1 MEQRSLR
8 VVETDKTF
16 FSKLSSTISK
26 ILIPTRVGLNGVM
39 ISIKRNS
46 LIKAYNN
53 YLEKGTEENSKKYE
67 DSYALYLEA
76 IDKYIMDSL
85 YKKVKSNTA
94 TNFERD
100 AIAKYYFVVSL
111 KNKNY
116 LEYKYKKQEYL
127 LRIDYETVSNMKNQ
141 KVVNNY
147 KNFYVAKMDTLYK
160 GLLKNYSVAISD
172 DVHQDSEEAYKKI
185 FDTLEK
191 YIMEIL
197 PIKIEFGDDTA
208 KEEYEEFL
216 HTTVGKL
223 DERDKIMQKVELLGV
238 SRKIFIHSLPLAATE
253 KCYNQILK
261 QVRTLIVNSRNETK
275 REQAYETLFEVMED
289 YNVKILSTKVY
300 WDRPEERQAYKKFW
314 EKYEKAKDGM
324 YLMLIDACVEQDK
337 MYEFVP
343 QIIAI
348 PYINDNNE
356 LQQSIDV
363 EPKSI
368 SKNIESKEQE
378 SKKDERKRKN
388 KGNTAEKQSKE
399 NEQTTTAK
407 YDNKLPQTG
416 QDRAIAVILATVGLV
431 MIAGGVVVIKRN
443 R

>member
-127 LRIDYETVSNMKNQ
+127 LRIDYETVSNMKN
-141 KVVNNY
+141 
-147 KNFYVAKMDTLYK
+147 
-160 GLLKNYSVAISD
+160 
-172 DVHQDSEEAYKKI
+172 
-185 FDTLEK
+185 
-191 YIMEIL
+191 
-197 PIKIEFGDDTA
+197 IKISM
-208 KEEYEEFL
+208 L
-216 HTTVGKL
+216 
-223 DERDKIMQKVELLGV
+223 QK
-238 SRKIFIHSLPLAATE
+238 
-253 KCYNQILK
+253 
-261 QVRTLIVNSRNETK
+261 
-275 REQAYETLFEVMED
+275 
-289 YNVKILSTKVY
+289 
-300 WDRPEERQAYKKFW
+300 W
-314 EKYEKAKDGM
+314 
-324 YLMLIDACVEQDK
+324 
-337 MYEFVP
+337 
-343 QIIAI
+343 I
-348 PYINDNNE
+348 PYI
-356 LQQSIDV
+356 
-363 EPKSI
+363 
-368 SKNIESKEQE
+368 
-378 SKKDERKRKN
+378 KD
-388 KGNTAEKQSKE
+388 
-399 NEQTTTAK
+399 
-407 YDNKLPQTG
+407 Y
-416 QDRAIAVILATVGLV
+416 
-431 MIAGGVVVIKRN
+431 
-443 R
+443 

>member
-39 ISIKRNS
+39 ITIKRNS

-53 YLEKGTEENSKKYE
+53 YLQNGNEDNSKKYE

-127 LRIDYETVSNMKNQ
+127 LRIDYETVSSMKNQ
-141 KVVNNY
+141 KAVNNY
-147 KNFYVAKMDTLYK
+147 KKFYIAKMDTLYK

-185 FDTLEK
+185 FELLEK
-191 YIMEIL
+191 YIMEVL
-197 PIKIEFGDDTA
+197 PIKTELEDNTA

-223 DERDKIMQKVELLGV
+223 DEKDKIMQKVELLGV

-253 KCYNQILK
+253 RCYMYLLK
-261 QVRTLIVNSRNETK
+261 QVREIIKNSKNETK
-275 REQAYETLFEVMED
+275 REQAYETLFEVMEN
-289 YNVKILSTKVY
+289 YNEKILSTKVY
-300 WDRPEERQAYKKFW
+300 WDRPEERQEFKKFW
-314 EKYEKAKDGM
+314 EKYEKASENLNKKQI
-324 YLMLIDACVEQDK
+324 LLLKQDLK
-337 MYEFVP
+337 
-343 QIIAI
+343 
-348 PYINDNNE
+348 E
-356 LQQSIDV
+356 L
-363 EPKSI
+363 
-368 SKNIESKEQE
+368 
-378 SKKDERKRKN
+378 KKQR
-388 KGNTAEKQSKE
+388 KE
-399 NEQTTTAK
+399 NLAIIELHKQ
-407 YDNKLPQTG
+407 KLTKMG
-416 QDRAIAVILATVGLV
+416 
-431 MIAGGVVVIKRN
+431 VIKTIGTSAKTYKRMIYN
-443 R
+443 KRSA

>member
-253 KCYNQILK
+253 KCYMYLLK
-261 QVRTLIVNSRNETK
+261 QVRNIIKDSKNETK

-314 EKYEKAKDGM
+314 EKYEKAKD
-324 YLMLIDACVEQDK
+324 DANKKQILLLKQDLK
-337 MYEFVP
+337 ELKKLRKEN
-343 QIIAI
+343 IAI
-348 PYINDNNE
+348 IE
-356 LQQSIDV
+356 LH
-363 EPKSI
+363 
-368 SKNIESKEQE
+368 
-378 SKKDERKRKN
+378 
-388 KGNTAEKQSKE
+388 KQ
-399 NEQTTTAK
+399 
-407 YDNKLPQTG
+407 KLTKMG
-416 QDRAIAVILATVGLV
+416 
-431 MIAGGVVVIKRN
+431 VIKTIGTSAKTYKRMIYN
-443 R
+443 KRSA

>member
-94 TNFERD
+94 TNIERD

-314 EKYEKAKDGM
+314 EKYEKAKE
-324 YLMLIDACVEQDK
+324 DANKKQILLLKQDLK
-337 MYEFVP
+337 ELKKLRKEN
-343 QIIAI
+343 IAI
-348 PYINDNNE
+348 IE
-356 LQQSIDV
+356 LH
-363 EPKSI
+363 
-368 SKNIESKEQE
+368 
-378 SKKDERKRKN
+378 
-388 KGNTAEKQSKE
+388 KQ
-399 NEQTTTAK
+399 
-407 YDNKLPQTG
+407 KLTKMG
-416 QDRAIAVILATVGLV
+416 
-431 MIAGGVVVIKRN
+431 VIKTIGTSAKTYKRMIYN
-443 R
+443 KRSA

>member
-185 FDTLEK
+185 FETLEK
-191 YIMEIL
+191 YIMEVL

-253 KCYNQILK
+253 RCYMYLLK
-261 QVRTLIVNSRNETK
+261 QVRNIIKDSKNETK
-275 REQAYETLFEVMED
+275 RERAYETLFEVMED

-314 EKYEKAKDGM
+314 EKYEKAKD
-324 YLMLIDACVEQDK
+324 DANKKQILLLKQDLK
-337 MYEFVP
+337 ELKKLRKEN
-343 QIIAI
+343 IAI
-348 PYINDNNE
+348 IE
-356 LQQSIDV
+356 LH
-363 EPKSI
+363 
-368 SKNIESKEQE
+368 
-378 SKKDERKRKN
+378 
-388 KGNTAEKQSKE
+388 KQ
-399 NEQTTTAK
+399 
-407 YDNKLPQTG
+407 KLTKMG
-416 QDRAIAVILATVGLV
+416 
-431 MIAGGVVVIKRN
+431 VIKTIGTSAKTYKRMIYN
-443 R
+443 KRSA

>member
-172 DVHQDSEEAYKKI
+172 DVHQESEEAYKKI

-253 KCYNQILK
+253 RCYMYLLK
-261 QVRTLIVNSRNETK
+261 QVRNIIKDSKNETK

-314 EKYEKAKDGM
+314 EKYEKAKD
-324 YLMLIDACVEQDK
+324 DANKKQILLLKQDLK
-337 MYEFVP
+337 ELKKLRKEN
-343 QIIAI
+343 IAI
-348 PYINDNNE
+348 IE
-356 LQQSIDV
+356 LH
-363 EPKSI
+363 
-368 SKNIESKEQE
+368 
-378 SKKDERKRKN
+378 
-388 KGNTAEKQSKE
+388 KQ
-399 NEQTTTAK
+399 
-407 YDNKLPQTG
+407 KLTKMG
-416 QDRAIAVILATVGLV
+416 
-431 MIAGGVVVIKRN
+431 VIKTIGTSAKTYKRMIYN
-443 R
+443 KRSA

>member
-1 MEQRSLR
+1 
-8 VVETDKTF
+8 
-16 FSKLSSTISK
+16 
-26 ILIPTRVGLNGVM
+26 M

-127 LRIDYETVSNMKNQ
+127 LKIDYETVSNMKNQ

-185 FDTLEK
+185 FETLEK
-191 YIMEIL
+191 YIMEVL

-261 QVRTLIVNSRNETK
+261 QVRTLIVNSKNETK

-314 EKYEKAKDGM
+314 EKYEKAEDDTNKKQI
-324 YLMLIDACVEQDK
+324 LLLKQDLK
-337 MYEFVP
+337 ELKKLRKEN
-343 QIIAI
+343 IAI
-348 PYINDNNE
+348 IK
-356 LQQSIDV
+356 LH
-363 EPKSI
+363 
-368 SKNIESKEQE
+368 KE
-378 SKKDERKRKN
+378 
-388 KGNTAEKQSKE
+388 
-399 NEQTTTAK
+399 
-407 YDNKLPQTG
+407 KLTKMG
-416 QDRAIAVILATVGLV
+416 
-431 MIAGGVVVIKRN
+431 VIKTIGTSAKTYKRMIYN
-443 R
+443 KRSA

>member
-46 LIKAYNN
+46 LIKAYNT
-53 YLEKGTEENSKKYE
+53 YLEKGTEENLKKYE

-185 FDTLEK
+185 FETLEK
-191 YIMEIL
+191 YIMEVL

-253 KCYNQILK
+253 RCYMYLLK
-261 QVRTLIVNSRNETK
+261 QVRNIIKDSKNETK

-314 EKYEKAKDGM
+314 EKYEKAKD
-324 YLMLIDACVEQDK
+324 DANKKQILLLKQDLK
-337 MYEFVP
+337 ELKKLRKEN
-343 QIIAI
+343 IAI
-348 PYINDNNE
+348 
-356 LQQSIDV
+356 IDLH
-363 EPKSI
+363 
-368 SKNIESKEQE
+368 
-378 SKKDERKRKN
+378 
-388 KGNTAEKQSKE
+388 KQ
-399 NEQTTTAK
+399 
-407 YDNKLPQTG
+407 KLTKMG
-416 QDRAIAVILATVGLV
+416 
-431 MIAGGVVVIKRN
+431 VIKTIGTSAKTYKRMIYN
-443 R
+443 KRSA

>member
-8 VVETDKTF
+8 AVETDKTF

-46 LIKAYNN
+46 LVKAYNN

-147 KNFYVAKMDTLYK
+147 KKFYIAKMDTLYK

-172 DVHQDSEEAYKKI
+172 DVHQESEEAYKKI

-253 KCYNQILK
+253 RCYNQILK
-261 QVRTLIVNSRNETK
+261 QVRTLIVNSKNETK
-275 REQAYETLFEVMED
+275 REQAYETLFDVMED

-314 EKYEKAKDGM
+314 DKYEKAKGDTNKKQI
-324 YLMLIDACVEQDK
+324 LLLKQDIKELKKARRENVAIIELHKQKLTK
-337 MYEFVP
+337 M
-343 QIIAI
+343 
-348 PYINDNNE
+348 
-356 LQQSIDV
+356 
-363 EPKSI
+363 
-368 SKNIESKEQE
+368 
-378 SKKDERKRKN
+378 
-388 KGNTAEKQSKE
+388 G
-399 NEQTTTAK
+399 
-407 YDNKLPQTG
+407 
-416 QDRAIAVILATVGLV
+416 
-431 MIAGGVVVIKRN
+431 VIKTIGTSAKTYKKMIYNKRSA
-443 R
+443 

>member
-127 LRIDYETVSNMKNQ
+127 LKVDYESVINLKKQSTIDKYNE
-141 KVVNNY
+141 
-147 KNFYVAKMDTLYK
+147 FYVAKMDSLYK
-160 GLLKNYSVAISD
+160 GLLKNYSIQLADTVSSKVEEINNIYTKIFRCLEDYISD
-172 DVHQDSEEAYKKI
+172 
-185 FDTLEK
+185 
-191 YIMEIL
+191 IL
-197 PIKIEFGDDTA
+197 PIKMRINNG
-208 KEEYEEFL
+208 EEYKNILNDYDKYE
-216 HTTVGKL
+216 TMQVGKQ
-223 DERDKIMQKVELLGV
+223 DERDIIRKQMVLLGI
-238 SRKIFIHSLPLAATE
+238 SRELFTHSLPLIAAEQCYIKLLKDTRKLLE
-253 KCYNQILK
+253 KQESKAKKERTFELLIELIEEYNIRL
-261 QVRTLIVNSRNETK
+261 
-275 REQAYETLFEVMED
+275 
-289 YNVKILSTKVY
+289 LSTKVY
-300 WDRPEERQAYKKFW
+300 WDKPEEREEYKKFW
-314 EKYEKAKDGM
+314 AKYNEIQKIENEEEKKKQKEILFLK
-324 YLMLIDACVEQDK
+324 
-337 MYEFVP
+337 
-343 QIIAI
+343 
-348 PYINDNNE
+348 NDLKKLNR
-356 LQQSIDV
+356 
-363 EPKSI
+363 
-368 SKNIESKEQE
+368 SKNNYSK
-378 SKKDERKRKN
+378 
-388 KGNTAEKQSKE
+388 
-399 NEQTTTAK
+399 
-407 YDNKLPQTG
+407 
-416 QDRAIAVILATVGLV
+416 
-431 MIAGGVVVIKRN
+431 VIKIIKEKLVQQGAIRQIKN
-443 R
+443 TCKTMEGSYKKQVA

>member
-160 GLLKNYSVAISD
+160 GLLKNYSIAISD

-261 QVRTLIVNSRNETK
+261 QVRTLIVNSKNETK

-314 EKYEKAKDGM
+314 EKYEKAKE
-324 YLMLIDACVEQDK
+324 DANKKQILLLKQDLK
-337 MYEFVP
+337 ELKKLRKEN
-343 QIIAI
+343 IAI
-348 PYINDNNE
+348 
-356 LQQSIDV
+356 IDLH
-363 EPKSI
+363 
-368 SKNIESKEQE
+368 
-378 SKKDERKRKN
+378 
-388 KGNTAEKQSKE
+388 KQ
-399 NEQTTTAK
+399 
-407 YDNKLPQTG
+407 KLTKMG
-416 QDRAIAVILATVGLV
+416 
-431 MIAGGVVVIKRN
+431 VIKTIGTSAKTYKRMIYN
-443 R
+443 KRSA

>member
-185 FDTLEK
+185 FETLEK
-191 YIMEIL
+191 YIMEVL

-253 KCYNQILK
+253 RCYMYLLK
-261 QVRTLIVNSRNETK
+261 QVRNIIKDSKNETK

-314 EKYEKAKDGM
+314 EKYEKAKD
-324 YLMLIDACVEQDK
+324 DANKKQILLLKQDLK
-337 MYEFVP
+337 ELKKLRREN
-343 QIIAI
+343 IAI
-348 PYINDNNE
+348 IE
-356 LQQSIDV
+356 LH
-363 EPKSI
+363 
-368 SKNIESKEQE
+368 
-378 SKKDERKRKN
+378 
-388 KGNTAEKQSKE
+388 KQ
-399 NEQTTTAK
+399 
-407 YDNKLPQTG
+407 KLTQMG
-416 QDRAIAVILATVGLV
+416 
-431 MIAGGVVVIKRN
+431 VIKTIGTSAKTYKRMIYN
-443 R
+443 KRSA

>member
-53 YLEKGTEENSKKYE
+53 YLEKETEENSKKYE

-261 QVRTLIVNSRNETK
+261 QVRTLIVNSKNETK

-314 EKYEKAKDGM
+314 EKYEKAEDDTNKKQI
-324 YLMLIDACVEQDK
+324 LLLKQDLK
-337 MYEFVP
+337 ELKKLRKEN
-343 QIIAI
+343 IAI
-348 PYINDNNE
+348 IE
-356 LQQSIDV
+356 LH
-363 EPKSI
+363 
-368 SKNIESKEQE
+368 
-378 SKKDERKRKN
+378 
-388 KGNTAEKQSKE
+388 KQ
-399 NEQTTTAK
+399 
-407 YDNKLPQTG
+407 KLTKMG
-416 QDRAIAVILATVGLV
+416 
-431 MIAGGVVVIKRN
+431 VIKTIGTSAKTYKRMIYN
-443 R
+443 KRSA

>member
-275 REQAYETLFEVMED
+275 REQAYETLFEVMEE

-314 EKYEKAKDGM
+314 EKYEKAKD
-324 YLMLIDACVEQDK
+324 DANKKQILLLKQDLK
-337 MYEFVP
+337 ELKKLRKEN
-343 QIIAI
+343 IAI
-348 PYINDNNE
+348 IE
-356 LQQSIDV
+356 LH
-363 EPKSI
+363 
-368 SKNIESKEQE
+368 
-378 SKKDERKRKN
+378 
-388 KGNTAEKQSKE
+388 KQ
-399 NEQTTTAK
+399 
-407 YDNKLPQTG
+407 KLTKMG
-416 QDRAIAVILATVGLV
+416 
-431 MIAGGVVVIKRN
+431 VIKTIGTSAKTYKRMIYN
-443 R
+443 KRSA

>member
-185 FDTLEK
+185 FETLEK

-261 QVRTLIVNSRNETK
+261 QVRTLIVNSKNETK

-314 EKYEKAKDGM
+314 GKYEKAEDDTNKKQI
-324 YLMLIDACVEQDK
+324 LLLKQDLK
-337 MYEFVP
+337 ELKKLRKEN
-343 QIIAI
+343 IAI
-348 PYINDNNE
+348 IK
-356 LQQSIDV
+356 LH
-363 EPKSI
+363 
-368 SKNIESKEQE
+368 KE
-378 SKKDERKRKN
+378 
-388 KGNTAEKQSKE
+388 
-399 NEQTTTAK
+399 
-407 YDNKLPQTG
+407 KLTKMG
-416 QDRAIAVILATVGLV
+416 
-431 MIAGGVVVIKRN
+431 VIKTIGTSAKTYKRMIYN
-443 R
+443 KRSA

>member
-16 FSKLSSTISK
+16 FSKLSRTISK
-26 ILIPTRVGLNGVM
+26 ILIHTRVGLNGVM
-39 ISIKRNS
+39 ISIKRNR

-185 FDTLEK
+185 FETLEK
-191 YIMEIL
+191 YIMEVL

-253 KCYNQILK
+253 RCYMYLLK
-261 QVRTLIVNSRNETK
+261 QVRNIIKDSKNETK

-314 EKYEKAKDGM
+314 EKYEKAKD
-324 YLMLIDACVEQDK
+324 DANKKQILLLKQDLK
-337 MYEFVP
+337 ELKKLRKEN
-343 QIIAI
+343 IAI
-348 PYINDNNE
+348 IE
-356 LQQSIDV
+356 LH
-363 EPKSI
+363 
-368 SKNIESKEQE
+368 
-378 SKKDERKRKN
+378 
-388 KGNTAEKQSKE
+388 KQ
-399 NEQTTTAK
+399 
-407 YDNKLPQTG
+407 KLTKMG
-416 QDRAIAVILATVGLV
+416 
-431 MIAGGVVVIKRN
+431 VIKTIGTSAKTYKRMIYN
-443 R
+443 KRSA

>member
-185 FDTLEK
+185 FETLEK

-253 KCYNQILK
+253 RCYMYLLK
-261 QVRTLIVNSRNETK
+261 QVRNIIKDSKNETK

-300 WDRPEERQAYKKFW
+300 WDRPEERQAYKNFW
-314 EKYEKAKDGM
+314 EKYEKAKD
-324 YLMLIDACVEQDK
+324 DANKKQILLLKQDLK
-337 MYEFVP
+337 ELKKLRREN
-343 QIIAI
+343 IAI
-348 PYINDNNE
+348 IE
-356 LQQSIDV
+356 LH
-363 EPKSI
+363 
-368 SKNIESKEQE
+368 
-378 SKKDERKRKN
+378 
-388 KGNTAEKQSKE
+388 KQ
-399 NEQTTTAK
+399 
-407 YDNKLPQTG
+407 KLTKMG
-416 QDRAIAVILATVGLV
+416 
-431 MIAGGVVVIKRN
+431 VIKTIGTSAKTYKRMIYN
-443 R
+443 KRSA

>member
-67 DSYALYLEA
+67 DSYALYLEV

-185 FDTLEK
+185 FETLEK
-191 YIMEIL
+191 YIMEVL

-253 KCYNQILK
+253 RCYMYLLK
-261 QVRTLIVNSRNETK
+261 QVRNIIKDSKNETK

-314 EKYEKAKDGM
+314 EKYEKAKD
-324 YLMLIDACVEQDK
+324 DANKKQILLLKQDLK
-337 MYEFVP
+337 ELKKLRREN
-343 QIIAI
+343 IAI
-348 PYINDNNE
+348 IE
-356 LQQSIDV
+356 LH
-363 EPKSI
+363 
-368 SKNIESKEQE
+368 
-378 SKKDERKRKN
+378 
-388 KGNTAEKQSKE
+388 KQ
-399 NEQTTTAK
+399 
-407 YDNKLPQTG
+407 KLTKMG
-416 QDRAIAVILATVGLV
+416 
-431 MIAGGVVVIKRN
+431 VIKTIGTSAKTYKRMIYN
-443 R
+443 KRSA

>member
-147 KNFYVAKMDTLYK
+147 KKFYVAKMDTLYK

-261 QVRTLIVNSRNETK
+261 QVRTLIVNSKNETK

-314 EKYEKAKDGM
+314 EKYEKVKDDTNKKQI
-324 YLMLIDACVEQDK
+324 LLLKQDLK
-337 MYEFVP
+337 ELKKLRKEN
-343 QIIAI
+343 IAI
-348 PYINDNNE
+348 IE
-356 LQQSIDV
+356 LH
-363 EPKSI
+363 
-368 SKNIESKEQE
+368 
-378 SKKDERKRKN
+378 
-388 KGNTAEKQSKE
+388 KQ
-399 NEQTTTAK
+399 
-407 YDNKLPQTG
+407 KLTKMG
-416 QDRAIAVILATVGLV
+416 
-431 MIAGGVVVIKRN
+431 VIKTIGTSAKTYKRMIYN
-443 R
+443 KRSA

>member
-253 KCYNQILK
+253 RCYMYLLK
-261 QVRTLIVNSRNETK
+261 QVRNIIKDSKNETK
-275 REQAYETLFEVMED
+275 REQAYQTLFEVMED

-314 EKYEKAKDGM
+314 GKYEKAKD
-324 YLMLIDACVEQDK
+324 DANKKQILLLKQDLK
-337 MYEFVP
+337 ELKKLRKEN
-343 QIIAI
+343 IAI
-348 PYINDNNE
+348 IE
-356 LQQSIDV
+356 LH
-363 EPKSI
+363 
-368 SKNIESKEQE
+368 
-378 SKKDERKRKN
+378 
-388 KGNTAEKQSKE
+388 KQ
-399 NEQTTTAK
+399 
-407 YDNKLPQTG
+407 KLTQMG
-416 QDRAIAVILATVGLV
+416 
-431 MIAGGVVVIKRN
+431 VIKTIGTSAKTYKRMIYN
-443 R
+443 KRSA

>member
-160 GLLKNYSVAISD
+160 GLLKNYSIAISD

-261 QVRTLIVNSRNETK
+261 QVRTLIVNSKNETK

-314 EKYEKAKDGM
+314 EKYEKAKE
-324 YLMLIDACVEQDK
+324 DANKKQILLLKQDLK
-337 MYEFVP
+337 ELKKLRREN
-343 QIIAI
+343 IAI
-348 PYINDNNE
+348 IE
-356 LQQSIDV
+356 LH
-363 EPKSI
+363 
-368 SKNIESKEQE
+368 
-378 SKKDERKRKN
+378 
-388 KGNTAEKQSKE
+388 KQ
-399 NEQTTTAK
+399 
-407 YDNKLPQTG
+407 KLTKMG
-416 QDRAIAVILATVGLV
+416 
-431 MIAGGVVVIKRN
+431 VIKTIGTSAKTYKRMIYN
-443 R
+443 KRSA

>member
-185 FDTLEK
+185 FETLEK
-191 YIMEIL
+191 YIMEVL

-238 SRKIFIHSLPLAATE
+238 GRKIFIHSLPLAATE
-253 KCYNQILK
+253 RCYMYLLK
-261 QVRTLIVNSRNETK
+261 QVRNIIKDSKNETK

-314 EKYEKAKDGM
+314 EKYEKAKD
-324 YLMLIDACVEQDK
+324 DANKKQILLLKQDLK
-337 MYEFVP
+337 ELKKLRREN
-343 QIIAI
+343 IAI
-348 PYINDNNE
+348 IE
-356 LQQSIDV
+356 LH
-363 EPKSI
+363 
-368 SKNIESKEQE
+368 
-378 SKKDERKRKN
+378 
-388 KGNTAEKQSKE
+388 KQ
-399 NEQTTTAK
+399 
-407 YDNKLPQTG
+407 KLTQMG
-416 QDRAIAVILATVGLV
+416 
-431 MIAGGVVVIKRN
+431 VIKTIGTSAKTYKRMIYN
-443 R
+443 KRSA